1 MVSISDKSNYLDLPD
16 KPKQKMKPEKLSDLK
31 KELLNHNVHEL
42 TEICLRL
49 AKYKKE
55 NKELLNYLLFD
66 SEYPMDYTEQVK
78 NFLTEDFKNLQKH
91 YFYSTK
97 SLRKII
103 RLMNRYAKYTGSKE
117 AETELC
123 LWFCTNY
130 LNYADLKTNHKAL
143 QGLLTR
149 QLEKAAKLILKLHED
164 LQFDYRKEFD
174 QIVLRAEQ
182 ETGWIKSRNFM

>member
-1 MVSISDKSNYLDLPD
+1 
-16 KPKQKMKPEKLSDLK
+16 MKPEKLSDLK

-55 NKELLNYLLFD
+55 NKELLSYLLFD
-66 SEYPMDYTEQVK
+66 ATEPMEYAEQVK
-78 NFLTEDFKNLQKH
+78 NSLIDDFKSMQKH

-103 RLMNRYAKYTGSKE
+103 RLINRYAKYTGSKQV
-117 AETELC
+117 ETELC
-123 LWFCTNY
+123 MWFCSNY
-130 LNYADLKTNHKAL
+130 LIFADLRTSHKPL

-149 QLEKAAKLILKLHED
+149 QFEKVAKLIPKLHED
-164 LQFDYRKEFD
+164 LQFDYRQEFE
-174 QIVLRAEQ
+174 IILNRAEK
-182 ETGWIKSRNFM
+182 ETRWINKRHFM